1 MRSPLTLIRKA
12 LAKQRNASLISDL
25 MAKHKILVADSI
37 SEKGIDDLKNDPE
50 LEVDV
55 KFGLSEDELVACAAE
70 YSGIIVRSATKITG
84 RVLEAA
90 TKLKAVGRAGV
101 GVDNIDIPTAT
112 NHGVIVM
119 NTPAGNTIST
129 AEHAFSLMT
138 SLARTI
144 PQAHASVIAGKWERK
159 KFEGVELYKK
169 TLAILGMG
177 RIGSE
182 FAKRALSFG
191 MRVVAY
197 DPYLAA
203 SQAKILRVELC
214 ESIEDAISQ
223 ADFITMHMPK
233 NDETHHMINRER
245 IALMKPG
252 VRIVNCARGGLIDEA
267 ALLEGL
273 ESGQIAGAAFDVY
286 ECEPPA
292 ADNPLLKNENVVL
305 TPHLGASTQ
314 EAQENVGIE
323 IARTVRDA
331 VLNGTVVN
339 SINTPNID
347 EKTIE
352 EIGPY
357 LNLAEVLG
365 KLISHIAPQ
374 QPDFFRINYSGKVS
388 DVDTTLIT
396 RSALKGFLELSSGK
410 AAVNTLNAPGFAEN
424 RGIRVTESRIPT
436 PCEFTDLIEVE
447 VGNDNEST
455 TVAGTF
461 FGNQPRIVKLRE
473 RSVEATPEG
482 HLLVLENLDS
492 PGVVGHVGKTLA
504 KHGVNIASM
513 SLSRNKVGGRALSV
527 LNLDSS
533 PGAELLAD
541 LEAHE
546 GIYEALSI
554 SL

>member
-1 MRSPLTLIRKA
+1 
-12 LAKQRNASLISDL
+12 
-25 MAKHKILVADSI
+25 
-37 SEKGIDDLKNDPE
+37 
-50 LEVDV
+50 
-55 KFGLSEDELVACAAE
+55 
-70 YSGIIVRSATKITG
+70 
-84 RVLEAA
+84 
-90 TKLKAVGRAGV
+90 
-101 GVDNIDIPTAT
+101 
-112 NHGVIVM
+112 M

-138 SLARTI
+138 SMARTI
-144 PQAHASVIAGKWERK
+144 PQAHASIVAGRWDRK
-159 KFEGVELYKK
+159 KYEGVELYKK
-169 TLAILGMG
+169 TLAVLGMG
-177 RIGSE
+177 RIGGE

-203 SQAKILRVELC
+203 SQAKIMRVELC
-214 ESIEDAISQ
+214 ESIEEAVAQ

-233 NDETHHMINRER
+233 TPETTHMINAQR
-245 IALMKPG
+245 IALMKDG

-267 ALLEGL
+267 ALLAGI
-273 ESGQIAGAAFDVY
+273 ESGKIAGAALDVY
-286 ECEPPA
+286 ETEPPE
-292 ADNPLLKNENVVL
+292 ADGALLQCDKIVF

-374 QPDFFRINYSGKVS
+374 QPDFFRINYNGKVS

-396 RSALKGFLELSSGK
+396 RSALKGFLSLSSGETT
-410 AAVNTLNAPGFAEN
+410 VNTLNAPSFAEN

-447 VGNDNEST
+447 VGNDKEST
-455 TVAGTF
+455 AVAGTF
-461 FGNQPRIVKLRE
+461 FGNQPRIVKIRD
-473 RSVEATPEG
+473 RNVEATPEG
-482 HLLVLENLDS
+482 HLLMLENIDS
-492 PGVVGHVGKTLA
+492 PGVVGHVGATLA
-504 KHGVNIASM
+504 EHGINIASM

-527 LNLDSS
+527 LNLDHAPSDQ
-533 PGAELLAD
+533 LLAD

-546 GIYEALSI
+546 GIHEAQAIDL
-554 SL
+554 

>member
-1 MRSPLTLIRKA
+1 
-12 LAKQRNASLISDL
+12 

-37 SEKGIDDLKNDPE
+37 SEKGIDDLKNDPDID
-50 LEVDV
+50 VDV
-55 KFGLSEDELVACAAE
+55 KFGLSEDELVACASE
-70 YSGIIVRSATKITG
+70 YSGIIVRSATKITEN
-84 RVLEAA
+84 VIEAA
-90 TKLKAVGRAGV
+90 TNLKAVGRAGV
-101 GVDNIDIPTAT
+101 GVDNIDIPAAT
-112 NHGVIVM
+112 QHGVIVM

-138 SLARTI
+138 SLARSI
-144 PQAHASVIAGKWERK
+144 PQAHASVTAGKWERK

-169 TLAILGMG
+169 TLAVLGMG

-182 FAKRALSFG
+182 FAKRARAFG

-214 ESIEDAISQ
+214 ETIEEAIAQ

-233 NDETHHMINRER
+233 NDETHHMINKER

-252 VRIVNCARGGLIDEA
+252 VRIVNCARGGLVDEA
-267 ALLEGL
+267 ALLEAL
-273 ESGQIAGAAFDVY
+273 ESGQVAGAALDVY
-286 ECEPPA
+286 ETEPPA
-292 ADNPLLKNENVVL
+292 EDNPLLKNENVVF

-323 IARTVRDA
+323 IAHTVRDA
-331 VLNGTVVN
+331 VLHGTVVN

-365 KLISHIAPQ
+365 KLISHIVPQ

-396 RSALKGFLELSSGK
+396 RSALKGFLQSSSGE
-410 AAVNTLNAPGFAEN
+410 AVVNTLNAPSFAEN
-424 RGIRVTESRIPT
+424 RGIRVTESRIPA

-447 VGNDNEST
+447 AGNDSETT

-461 FGNQPRIVKLRE
+461 FGSQPRIVKIRD

-482 HLLVLENLDS
+482 HLLMLENLDS
-492 PGVVGHVGKTLA
+492 PGVVGHVGKTLGE
-504 KHGVNIASM
+504 HEVNIASM
-513 SLSRNKVGGRALSV
+513 SLSRNKIGGRALSV
-527 LNLDSS
+527 LNLDSAPS
-533 PGAELLAD
+533 DALLTD

-546 GIYEALSI
+546 GIHEAKAI